1 MELFILVLSGSFALA
16 AVAALWIF
24 SHGRTASERRLAA
37 LGFEPCDS
45 DAPALERVWRA
56 LTGCEASQELHV
68 DHCKGRAVGWGMM
81 HHFTVRQRPARER
94 NGDGSSQPGASY
106 PAYLLDLRNAGWA
119 SRGAVTLHVLPP
131 ASKVTRKALNGVIN
145 LGESRSVT
153 IRGARQSSPRTAIPA
168 AGSTISCRRRSRK
181 SSCAPPRTA
190 FSSSTWATVKRPSP
204 RSRTTATWSN
214 RSTISQSGSRTS
226 LALLAPQRMHGG
238 NGRRPPRWNHG
249 RQERADR

>member
-145 LGESRSVT
+145 LGESRWPTLEVGDHPWSASIIAAHGDTGGRLDDLV
-153 IRGARQSSPRTAIPA
+153 PA
-168 AGSTISCRRRSRK
+168 AVQEKLVR
-181 SSCAPPRTA
+181 AA
-190 FSSSTWATVKRPSP
+190 A
-204 RSRTTATWSN
+204 
-214 RSTISQSGSRTS
+214 
-226 LALLAPQRMHGG
+226 HGFFLIHVG
-238 NGRRPPRWNHG
+238 NGKAAFATLSDHRDVEQQIDYLSEWL
-249 RQERADR
+249 